1 MGARGKAPMP
11 TKLRLLSGDPN
22 KDRYNQREPEPRE
35 GKLVIPKDVSPE
47 VAKVWRERLP
57 ELEAMG
63 LAYPADIDS
72 WRAFCEAVV
81 IHEKASRVLRHEDIL
96 VMGLHGTL
104 VRNPA
109 IQIQRDAALTL
120 LRFATHF
127 GLTPS
132 ARSSVMAAKKGDLA
146 DDNPFAGTA

>member
-11 TKLRLLSGDPN
+11 TALRLLSGDPN
-22 KDRYNQREPEPRE
+22 KDRYNPAEPEPRR
-35 GKLVIPKDVSPE
+35 GKMPMPRGLPADVK
-47 VAKVWRERLP
+47 KVWLERLP

-63 LAYPADIDS
+63 IAFPSDVDS
-72 WRAFCEAVV
+72 WRAYCEAVV
-81 IHEKASRVLRHEDIL
+81 IHEKACAELAGGEVLVEG
-96 VMGLHGTL
+96 VHGGW

-109 IQIQRDAALTL
+109 LQIQRDAALTL

-132 ARSSVMAAKKGDLA
+132 ARSSVMTGKRD
-146 DDNPFAGTA
+146 DNSDNPFAGTG

>member
-11 TKLRLLSGDPN
+11 TKLRLLAGDPN
-22 KDRYNQREPEPRE
+22 KDRYNPREPEPRE
-35 GKLVIPKDVSPE
+35 GKMPMPRGLNPA
-47 VAKVWRERLP
+47 VAKVWRERIV

-63 LAYPADIDS
+63 LAYPSDVDS

-81 IHEKASRVLRHEDIL
+81 VHETACKELAGAEIL
-96 VMGLHGTL
+96 VMGQHGYL
-104 VRNPA
+104 VKNPA
-109 IQIQRDAALTL
+109 LQIQRDAALTL

-132 ARSSVMAAKKGDLA
+132 ARSSVMTGKKNDNT
-146 DDNPFAGTA
+146 DNPFAGTG